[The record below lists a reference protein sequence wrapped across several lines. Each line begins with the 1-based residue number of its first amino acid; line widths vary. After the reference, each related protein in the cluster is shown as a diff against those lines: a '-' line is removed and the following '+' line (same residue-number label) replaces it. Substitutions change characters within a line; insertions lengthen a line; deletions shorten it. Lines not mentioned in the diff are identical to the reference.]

1 MEDDALINRLTPI
14 LRDIF
19 ENDDLELYREMT
31 ARDVDAWDSLSNI
44 RMLVAVEQELG
55 IQFNT
60 AEIAGL
66 PDLGAL
72 LDVIREHLSA

>member
-1 MEDDALINRLTPI
+1 MEDNALINRLTPI